1 MYAMHLDEA
10 KAITVDFG
18 LAPNR
23 SNIRRVVRAHDLV
36 NSGHVNL
43 QADLGKDRVYQVI
56 SQHDSSKLYTV
67 LRNGNVQCDC
77 PDNAEHCKH
86 GLSVLL
92 QEEQER
98 DEAWIRDME
107 AYEADRFA

>member
-1 MYAMHLDEA
+1 MFAMDLDEA
-10 KAITVDFG
+10 KAVTVDFG

-43 QADLGKDRVYQVI
+43 QADLGNDRVYQVI
-56 SQHDSSKLYTV
+56 SQHDLGKVYTV
-67 LRNGNVQCDC
+67 LRNGTVQCDC
-77 PDNAEHCKH
+77 PDDAETCKH

-92 QEEQER
+92 QEEQAR
-98 DEAWIRDME
+98 DEAWIREME